1 MRKHSK
7 SSLPSA
13 FQRLAW
19 SNLAAQ
25 LAEQI
30 GLAAAPLVA
39 VLTLGAGEAATGV
52 LQTAQ
57 TLPFLL
63 FSIPA
68 GVWADRARLMSR
80 AEVLRVVSLLVI
92 LALVTLG
99 GLNLLLLAVLGF
111 IGACGTVAF
120 SVAAPALVPA
130 LVEPDT
136 LPVANGRIELAR
148 TTAFAAGPALGGALV
163 GWIGGGLAFAVAA
176 LLSASAVILLAGIN
190 EPNASIG
197 SPRHPLVEVREGAAF
212 VLRHPLLRP
221 IFLTQFIF
229 NTALSVIQAI
239 YVPYAIHTLRLRNRR
254 GRDVG
259 GVRGRHDRRRRVCRA
274 DHARAAPW
282 HRCGDRPD
290 LRGRCGIHHAADG
303 CDPVRIAGRTE
314 LLLDGRGPD
323 PLGREHD
330 HLAPDRDPTRS
341 ARSRFGDQQPRLR
354 GTSTRR
360 RDRRIGWRALW
371 SARLPCPRGA
381 RLPASGRGHPAL
393 ASGSPRAAAGRGL
406 IR

>member
-68 GVWADRARLMSR
+68 GVWADRMPRARLMSR

-130 LVEPDT
+130 LVEPDA

-197 SPRHPLVEVREGAAF
+197 SPRHPLVEVREGAASSCDI
-212 VLRHPLLRP
+212 RCC
-221 IFLTQFIF
+221 
-229 NTALSVIQAI
+229 
-239 YVPYAIHTLRLRNRR
+239 
-254 GRDVG
+254 GR
-259 GVRGRHDRRRRVCRA
+259 
-274 DHARAAPW
+274 
-282 HRCGDRPD
+282 
-290 LRGRCGIHHAADG
+290 
-303 CDPVRIAGRTE
+303 
-314 LLLDGRGPD
+314 
-323 PLGREHD
+323 
-330 HLAPDRDPTRS
+330 S
-341 ARSRFGDQQPRLR
+341 F
-354 GTSTRR
+354 
-360 RDRRIGWRALW
+360 
-371 SARLPCPRGA
+371 
-381 RLPASGRGHPAL
+381 
-393 ASGSPRAAAGRGL
+393 
-406 IR
+406 